1 MTKDLLQV
9 LVEDPTKIFNN
20 DSEKKSYFNLN
31 IKNLLDSIVDY
42 SKLDEIYIDG
52 LDSNQIFG
60 QSKIVIDSAGQMI
73 MEKLA
78 ERGENEDI
86 PELSQDEGSQ
96 DEQDEEQSEE
106 VEKQSEDDEGD
117 EDDDDGEEDEDDD
130 EDDEEE
136 GEGEDGEDED
146 DVDQEDVSNIEKYG
160 IDEHGDHQ
168 NDDEELEDNE
178 TGQQVSAHKEDKF
191 GLNDGFFDI
200 DEFNKQILALENNDG
215 EVNDDEDEKIDYFN
229 SVSDED
235 DEIDYYDDF
244 YDKPQSAQSNV
255 KKQLFDDDENDD
267 SDENDG
273 RDQEE
278 EDQEGEDQEYNE
290 EEYDNAI
297 GSMRQDLY
305 EKSSF
310 EKQQEHINKEI
321 KSLEDELVAEKKW
334 SMKGEV
340 KSDQRPEDSLLTDKE
355 SFQFDRVSKPVPII
369 TEEITETIEDLIRK
383 RIKNDEFNDLPKRF
397 LNDVIKPQKERV
409 EVPETKST
417 KSLAEIYEDKY
428 TGNETNEKEEKINK
442 DHQEITEL
450 FNKLNYK
457 LDSLTSFN
465 FIPKPHENKVI
476 EIKNNTI
483 NMEDSQPEFVS
494 NENRLAPQEIFN
506 KSKGD
511 NEISLKSGLSYTKD
525 ELSRPEKQRLRR
537 AMKRKNAKRF
547 ENSNKKQKPDTV
559 LDTLSGNK
567 NLTVINKKGEMTDV
581 KGNTKKSHQTDST
594 NLKL

>member
-20 DSEKKSYFNLN
+20 DSEKKTYFNLN
-31 IKNLLDSIVDY
+31 IKDLLDSIVDY

-73 MEKLA
+73 MERLA
-78 ERGENEDI
+78 EREENEDI

-96 DEQDEEQSEE
+96 DEQDEGQSEE
-106 VEKQSEDDEGD
+106 VEEQDVEDDEGD
-117 EDDDDGEEDEDDD
+117 DDD
-130 EDDEEE
+130 DDEEE
-136 GEGEDGEDED
+136 DEGGEDED
-146 DVDQEDVSNIEKYG
+146 EVEVEDGKNDIDQEDVSDIEKYG
-160 IDEHGDHQ
+160 IDELGDRQ
-168 NDDEELEDNE
+168 DDDEGLEDNE
-178 TGQQVSAHKEDKF
+178 TSQQVSAHKEDKF

-200 DEFNKQILALENNDG
+200 DEFNKQILALENNDD
-215 EVNDDEDEKIDYFN
+215 EVNDDEDENIDYFN

-244 YDKPQSAQSNV
+244 YDKPQSAQPNV

-267 SDENDG
+267 SDENDEIH
-273 RDQEE
+273 QEA
-278 EDQEGEDQEYNE
+278 EDQEGENQEYNE

-397 LNDVIKPQKERV
+397 LNDIIKPQRERV

-428 TGNETNEKEEKINK
+428 TGNETNEKEEKINQ
-442 DHQEITEL
+442 DHQEISEL

-483 NMEDSQPEFVS
+483 SMEDSQPEFVS
-494 NENRLAPQEIFN
+494 NESRLAPQEIFN

-537 AMKRKNAKRF
+537 AMKRKTAKRF
-547 ENSNKKQKPDTV
+547 ENSNKKQKPDSV